1 MTRRNKFQSIY
12 QRGKILTLRNG
23 LIFERI
29 FIFFLA
35 ILLVTFLGYLSMP
48 ATSACPKGLSV
59 VPSSVGFTMTAF
71 LPANLPESTRTTLP
85 AFIIFPM
92 IGSEGGRIKQIFN
105 TSVYFQTAQEK
116 ERQQSIS

>member
-1 MTRRNKFQSIY
+1 M
-12 QRGKILTLRNG
+12 
-23 LIFERI
+23 IFERI

-92 IGSEGGRIKQIFN
+92 IGSEGGGSVKQIFN

-116 ERQQSIS
+116 ERQKSISAVSYFQSAKFDKMIYTKT

>member
-71 LPANLPESTRTTLP
+71 LPANLPDSTRTTLP

-92 IGSEGGRIKQIFN
+92 IMLIGGRNKF
-105 TSVYFQTAQEK
+105 
-116 ERQQSIS
+116 RQLRLFTP